1 MLWVWKVVRSRV
13 LWETLSFLHLYTY
26 PAMIFMS
33 RMSGVKSL
41 SPVDVWSSMFELP
54 GSSVPQPP
62 RGSRSIPICSPC
74 PRYHGWG
81 ESQESKTHRQDHVSA
96 KHRSLQILPWVTACN
111 GKLYNYRKSPL
122 KWEFLHPSPSPPW
135 LPTCCANGHAAVV
148 VLIHPRPA
156 SKSKVGGCRYQ
167 SGHAWYFFRRW
178 KQYQNHPTGINPHQ
192 FMKWYVIKCVI
203 V

>member
-1 MLWVWKVVRSRV
+1 MMLWVWKVVHSRA

-81 ESQESKTHRQDHVSA
+81 ESQESKTHRQDHLS
-96 KHRSLQILPWVTACN
+96 RSLQILPWVTACN
-111 GKLYNYRKSPL
+111 GKLYKPAKARWSGNFYIHHRH
-122 KWEFLHPSPSPPW
+122 HPDFR
-135 LPTCCANGHAAVV
+135 HAA
-148 VLIHPRPA
+148 R
-156 SKSKVGGCRYQ
+156 
-167 SGHAWYFFRRW
+167 
-178 KQYQNHPTGINPHQ
+178 TGTQ
-192 FMKWYVIKCVI
+192 LL
-203 V
+203 